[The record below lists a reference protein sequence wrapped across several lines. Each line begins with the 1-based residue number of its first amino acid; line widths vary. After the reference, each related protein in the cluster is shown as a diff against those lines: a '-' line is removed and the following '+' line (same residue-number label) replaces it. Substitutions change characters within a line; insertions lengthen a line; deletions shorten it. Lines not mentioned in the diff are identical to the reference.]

1 MVKNPPANAGDI
13 RNMGSDPALGRS
25 PGGGMATHASIH
37 AWRHVHAYGQRSLAS
52 YSPEG
57 GKESDTK

>member
-1 MVKNPPANAGDI
+1 
-13 RNMGSDPALGRS
+13 MGSDPALGRS